1 MTRSEAIKFVILRS
15 IGNFLVLLT
24 LYGFAATFGPV
35 LYHEAVFQVNK
46 ARGIQYTVAQTQDE
60 AREVSKNFGDVLAS
74 QREVLIP
81 QDTTFGIV
89 IPKIGANAKIFPNVD
104 PTDEKQFLPI
114 LKQGVAHAKG
124 TVFPGMNGNIYLFAH
139 STDTWWS
146 VGRYNAVFYL
156 LKELSVGDD
165 VVVFFKNKRYD
176 YKVSES
182 LIADPS
188 DVSFLINSQ
197 RGPQKLILQ
206 TCWPPGT
213 AWKRLFIIAT
223 PKNQ

>member
-24 LYGFAATFGPV
+24 LYVFAATFGPV

-124 TVFPGMNGNIYLFAH
+124 TVFPGMDGNIYLFAH

-182 LIADPS
+182 FIAEPS